1 MTALIAWGLAMM
13 VALTVVLGVVYQTHH
28 FDKRFEDSRSS
39 VDRRFDDLRDFIRSE
54 IGRLESRIERLEH
67 PVYRP

>member
-1 MTALIAWGLAMM
+1 MTPLLGWGPAMM

-28 FDKRFEDSRSS
+28 FDKRFEDLRNG
-39 VDRRFDDLRDFIRSE
+39 VDKRFEDLREFIRSE
-54 IGRLESRIERLEH
+54 IARIQGRIERLEH